1 MLKRK
6 WLQVTI
12 AFLLL
17 VVSSC
22 DNQKKNTYTIGFSQ
36 CTGMDSW
43 RQTMLNEMKL
53 ELSFYDNIKFVYRD
67 ANGNSARQVQQIEEL
82 KNSGI
87 DLLIVSPNEVKPLTP
102 AIEKVYNAGIPV
114 VVVDRRMGSNKYTSF
129 IGASNLEVGHQAGY
143 YTGTLLKGQGNVIEV
158 TGIPD
163 ASPVIDRHD
172 GFVEAIAKFPG
183 ITLLKK
189 FDNYITTTPGI
200 RNPVEEY
207 LKQGKNVDLIYAQN
221 DYMAADLYKVCKKLH
236 LDQKIKILGI
246 DGLAGEHEG
255 LDMVNNKKI
264 SATVLYP
271 TGGQEAVVTAIAILE
286 NQPYKKEQQ
295 LFTTIIDSTNVAIMK
310 RQAGKVLAQQK
321 DIETRQGRINQLAAL
336 TKNQSTIIIIVSLL
350 LLLAIFFGA
359 ALFYYLK
366 ENKKINTKLAAQ
378 NKEIAEQKN
387 RIEEMSAKAERAH
400 QAKLSFFTNISHE
413 FRTPMTLILAPVEEL
428 LQNPKLQPATR
439 QTVQLVQR
447 NVMRLYRLVNQL
459 MDFRKVEIEKMKR
472 RVSENDLVAFTK
484 EITASYNVLAAQKQI
499 DLQFFTTERTLPLW
513 FDVNMIDK
521 VIFNLLS
528 NAFKFT
534 KEAGYISV
542 SVNRTEKTAQ
552 ITVED
557 NGVGMSREALDH
569 VFEPFFQGEYENYK
583 GSGLGLALSKE
594 FIELHK
600 GIIRVNSEKGKG
612 TKFTVELPLGKE
624 HLSAEE
630 ISTQHNQHSLIY
642 EEAKIF
648 TSELLPLAKRQD
660 TETTSEGPQKSQCIL
675 LIEDNESLRN
685 YLKERLEKHYHI
697 LEAEEGNKAL
707 SLAIENIPDLIIS
720 DVVIPGKSGLEVTRI
735 LKNDVRTSHVPI
747 VLLTSRSE
755 EQQQL
760 EGMNAQADAYLTK
773 PFSLPILEKTI
784 SNFLLNC
791 GKIKAHYS
799 GEVFSEEKQQA
810 SRKTDRKFISEFTAI
825 VENNLSNEN
834 FTVED
839 ICAVMALSKVQLY
852 RKVKALL
859 NCSVNDYVISTRLQ
873 KAKYFL
879 QHEDLSISE
888 VAFKTGFASSTYFS
902 TVFKAKFGMKPSEFK
917 SGKPIG

>member
-1 MLKRK
+1 
-6 WLQVTI
+6 
-12 AFLLL
+12 
-17 VVSSC
+17 
-22 DNQKKNTYTIGFSQ
+22 
-36 CTGMDSW
+36 
-43 RQTMLNEMKL
+43 
-53 ELSFYDNIKFVYRD
+53 
-67 ANGNSARQVQQIEEL
+67 
-82 KNSGI
+82 
-87 DLLIVSPNEVKPLTP
+87 
-102 AIEKVYNAGIPV
+102 
-114 VVVDRRMGSNKYTSF
+114 
-129 IGASNLEVGHQAGY
+129 
-143 YTGTLLKGQGNVIEV
+143 
-158 TGIPD
+158 
-163 ASPVIDRHD
+163 
-172 GFVEAIAKFPG
+172 
-183 ITLLKK
+183 
-189 FDNYITTTPGI
+189 
-200 RNPVEEY
+200 
-207 LKQGKNVDLIYAQN
+207 
-221 DYMAADLYKVCKKLH
+221 
-236 LDQKIKILGI
+236 
-246 DGLAGEHEG
+246 
-255 LDMVNNKKI
+255 
-264 SATVLYP
+264 
-271 TGGQEAVVTAIAILE
+271 
-286 NQPYKKEQQ
+286 
-295 LFTTIIDSTNVAIMK
+295 
-310 RQAGKVLAQQK
+310 
-321 DIETRQGRINQLAAL
+321 
-336 TKNQSTIIIIVSLL
+336 
-350 LLLAIFFGA
+350 
-359 ALFYYLK
+359 
-366 ENKKINTKLAAQ
+366 
-378 NKEIAEQKN
+378 
-387 RIEEMSAKAERAH
+387 MSAKAERAH
-400 QAKLSFFTNISHE
+400 QAKLRFFTNISHE

-484 EITASYNVLAAQKQI
+484 DITASYNVLAAQKRI

-648 TSELLPLAKRQD
+648 TSELLPIAKRQD

-697 LEAEEGNKAL
+697 LEAEDGNKAL

-791 GKIKAHYS
+791 EKIKAHYS
-799 GEVFSEEKQQA
+799 GEVFAEEKQQA

-834 FTVED
+834 FTVEN

-859 NCSVNDYVISTRLQ
+859 NCSVNDYIISTRLQ